1 VNTIKVS
8 GTGDPDARIASL
20 EQAVNYGEVILP
32 FPVVGEAEGGG
43 TGGAPTGPAGGDLT
57 GTYPNPTIAANAV
70 GNAEISDVAYSKV
83 TGAPTIPTTLPPTG
97 PAGGDLAGTYP
108 NPTIAAGAVGNAE
121 ISDVAWS
128 KISGAPASLPPSGV
142 AGGDLAG
149 TYPNPT
155 IKAGVIPTTLPP
167 SGPAGGDLTGTY
179 PNPDLKALAVG
190 TPELAA
196 GAVTDA
202 KVTDVAWGKITGAPT
217 SLPPS
222 GTAGGDLA
230 GSYPNPQI
238 AAGAI
243 VDADV
248 SATAAIQYSKLT
260 GVPTSLPPS
269 GAASGDL
276 TGTYPGPTVAA
287 AKITA
292 AKLSPAPVAGDVGKM
307 VTVGAGPALAYTAV
321 PTSLPPSGAA
331 TGDLTGSYPAPTI
344 ATGAVTTAKLADAP
358 NGVTTAKINDAQVTD
373 AKIVGMAYSK
383 LTGAPTSLPPSGT
396 AGGDLTGSY
405 PNPTIAKLNG
415 AAVGTTTP
423 LARGDILVA
432 DGTPALKRLALGAAS
447 TVLQSNGT
455 DAVWGTSLGGPPS
468 GAASGSLAGSYPGP
482 SIAASAVR
490 GTPSTGGTAREIA
503 KASIWGGED
512 LIDLSVPT
520 AKLAALAVTDA
531 KVNDVAATKLTGTI
545 AQARLPVSPSGLLT
559 ANLNDAQVTTPKLA
573 VKSTSP
579 AQATAPFPASFTWST
594 DSVESGAI
602 VSQALTVRGGYVL
615 CFVYPSLT
623 VSSSATSWIVVLSLK
638 RDGVTVG
645 AQRYD
650 FVGPA
655 NVYLP
660 IGGFSAIDTGAAA
673 GARTYTVTVVFYG
686 AGTNVQTAANTTGA
700 LSLVELG

>member
-1 VNTIKVS
+1 VNTIKVD
-8 GTGDPDARIASL
+8 GTGDPETRIASL

-32 FPVVGEAEGGG
+32 FTVVGEAEGGG
-43 TGGAPTGPAGGDLT
+43 GTGGPPTGPAGGDLT
-57 GTYPNPTIAANAV
+57 GTYPNPTIGPGAV

-83 TGAPTIPTTLPPTG
+83 TGAPTIPTTLPP
-97 PAGGDLAGTYP
+97 
-108 NPTIAAGAVGNAE
+108 N
-121 ISDVAWS
+121 
-128 KISGAPASLPPSGV
+128 
-142 AGGDLAG
+142 
-149 TYPNPT
+149 
-155 IKAGVIPTTLPP
+155 
-167 SGPAGGDLTGTY
+167 GPAGGDLTGAY
-179 PNPDLKALAVG
+179 PNPTIG
-190 TPELAA
+190 T
-196 GAVTDA
+196 A
-202 KVTDVAWGKITGAPT
+202 KVTRVKIAADAWLSPIPVDPANVGQTLTVDPGPVLAWKDPAVTQG
-217 SLPPS
+217 LS
-222 GTAGGDLA
+222 GTW
-230 GSYPNPQI
+230 NWK
-238 AAGAI
+238 
-243 VDADV
+243 
-248 SATAAIQYSKLT
+248 ATAAVADPGSGNLNPDNLGTPTILCFSTTTISGTDARNIFATTQVGDILLAQQKTDATKWAKFQVRAALVDHT
-260 GVPTSLPPS
+260 TWFEVPVTVLANGPG
-269 GAASGDL
+269 GAIANNANVAVQFQRG
-276 TGTYPGPTVAA
+276 TGTTGPT
-287 AKITA
+287 
-292 AKLSPAPVAGDVGKM
+292 
-307 VTVGAGPALAYTAV
+307 GP
-321 PTSLPPSGAA
+321 
-331 TGDLTGSYPAPTI
+331 
-344 ATGAVTTAKLADAP
+344 
-358 NGVTTAKINDAQVTD
+358 
-373 AKIVGMAYSK
+373 
-383 LTGAPTSLPPSGT
+383 

-415 AAVGTTTP
+415 ATVGTTTP

-579 AQATAPFPASFTWST
+579 AQATAPFPVSFTWST